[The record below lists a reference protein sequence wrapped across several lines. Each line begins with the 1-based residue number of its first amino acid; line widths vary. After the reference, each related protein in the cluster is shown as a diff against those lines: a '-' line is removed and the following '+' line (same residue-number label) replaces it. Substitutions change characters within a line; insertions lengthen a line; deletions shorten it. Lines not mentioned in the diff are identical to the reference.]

1 MKQKILIL
9 LFCLNCIN
17 ISCKKFLDIGVP
29 KDSLVQATVFD
40 SNEIATSAL
49 IGIYSSMA
57 NNSYA
62 SGNSSSIT
70 ALCGLSA
77 DELINFNSAY
87 SQFYENNLTSSNSAI
102 TTLYG
107 TPYNMIYAAN
117 AVIEGLSKSVNVTP
131 SVKGQ
136 LEGEAL
142 FIRAFN
148 YFYLV
153 NLFGRVPLNLSTDYK
168 VNQNAIRSSIEIIYQ
183 QIINDLIASEKLL
196 GDAYITTERIRPN
209 KSVVQSLLSRVYLY
223 LNDWENAEK
232 YAYLVISK
240 TNSYSL
246 ASLDAVFLKNSSET
260 IWQLMPPSNNYNTFE
275 GGMFILTS
283 TPQIVS
289 LNKDFVEN
297 AFEANDKRKNSWI
310 KTFTDNTGIYYYPFK
325 YKVKQSTTI
334 TEYSMILRLAEL
346 YLIRSEARAHL
357 NKLSTAISD
366 LDEIRNRAGLPLI
379 KDVSPNISQ
388 ADLILKIQ
396 SERRIEL
403 FAEWGHRWFDLKR
416 KKTADVVL
424 STIKPAWKS
433 TSVLYPIPDEE
444 INRNRNITQNEGY

>member
-49 IGIYSSMA
+49 TGIYSSMA

-70 ALCGLSA
+70 ALCGRSA

-102 TTLYG
+102 TALYG

-168 VNQNAIRSSIEIIYQ
+168 VNQNAIRSPIEIIYQ
-183 QIINDLIASEKLL
+183 QIINDLITSEKLL

-232 YAYLVISK
+232 YASLVISK
-240 TNSYSL
+240 TNSYNL
-246 ASLDAVFLKNSSET
+246 ATLDAVFLKNSSET
-260 IWQLMPPSNNYNTFE
+260 IWQLMPPANNYNTFE

-283 TPQIVS
+283 TPQNVS

-297 AFEANDKRKNSWI
+297 AFETNDKRKNSWI

-325 YKVKQSTTI
+325 YKVKQSTTV
-334 TEYSMILRLAEL
+334 TEYSMVVRLAEL

-357 NKLSTAISD
+357 NKLSAAISD

-379 KDVSPNISQ
+379 KDISPNISQ

-416 KKTADVVL
+416 TKTADVVL
-424 STIKPAWKS
+424 STIKPAWES